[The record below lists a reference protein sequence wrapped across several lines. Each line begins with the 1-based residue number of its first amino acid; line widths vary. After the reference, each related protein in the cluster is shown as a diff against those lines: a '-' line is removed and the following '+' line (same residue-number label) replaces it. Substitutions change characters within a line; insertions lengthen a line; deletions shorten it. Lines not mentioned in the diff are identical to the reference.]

1 MMVLM
6 TMIRMTMVPTM
17 VWMIRNVSSKLV
29 QKKIGKERL
38 L

>member
-17 VWMIRNVSSKLV
+17 VRMIRNVSSKLV
-29 QKKIGKERL
+29 QKMIGKERL